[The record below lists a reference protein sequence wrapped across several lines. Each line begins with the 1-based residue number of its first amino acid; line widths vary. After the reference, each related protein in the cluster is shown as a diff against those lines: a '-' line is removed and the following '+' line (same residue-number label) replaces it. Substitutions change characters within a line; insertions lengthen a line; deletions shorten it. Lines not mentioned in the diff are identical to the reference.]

1 MNLRLTDGTTTVVLS
16 GTSPVLGATYF
27 PQTPEIDEQQ
37 ESGWRTTVT
46 ETAEISLNG
55 TATAIRAT
63 QVAIERLLEAARV
76 RQRSQ
81 AGPKVFV
88 EYEAVTGDTYYR
100 SEVLAG
106 RLMWSQN
113 PPLRRLSDATP
124 KVMFSVMWTRRWFW
138 EGAETQI
145 SLTASGTGSPTT
157 SAVTVYNNDD
167 ATAAATNWIG
177 IASTQIVGTLPAPLK
192 IEIKQ
197 ADASSRAWRD
207 VYLANDAFADPTGL
221 DPFLLGSEATG
232 GVTASWTGAT
242 AHTTAERYVWD
253 LSAAKLTDFAGRW
266 WRVLAVV
273 AVTYSDPVVYMK
285 AWIKAHDGGVYDAIW
300 EGDEV
305 LLTGGN
311 GIYDLGAAPIPPGG
325 YDAALGNVALVL
337 TVRSSGANVTTMDFV
352 QVTPQG
358 WGQYR
363 SIRIPA
369 FTRPQND
376 LLIDDGIEELCYVVD
391 VASGTRFRQAR
402 PEGLPLMVW
411 PNRTQRLRLLMSGVS
426 MTSYTFAVRAW
437 YRPRVVTI

>member
-46 ETAEISLNG
+46 ETAEISLSG
-55 TATAIRAT
+55 TATNIRAT
-63 QVAIERLLEAARV
+63 QTAIERLLEHARV
-76 RQRSQ
+76 RQRTE

-88 EYEAVTGDTYYR
+88 EYEAVTGDPYYR
-100 SEVLAG
+100 SEVLTG

-113 PPLRRLSDATP
+113 PGLRRLSDATP

-138 EGAETQI
+138 EGAETQLA
-145 SLTASGTGSPTT
+145 LTASGTGTATT

-167 ATAAATNWIG
+167 ASASATNWIG
-177 IASTQIVGTLPAPLK
+177 IASTQVAGTLPAPLK

-197 ADASSRAWRD
+197 ADVTTRAWRD
-207 VYLANDAFADPTGL
+207 IYLANDVWADPTGL

-232 GVTASWTGAT
+232 GATVSWTGAV
-242 AHTTAERYVWD
+242 AHTTDRWVWD
-253 LSAAKLTDFAGRW
+253 LSAGKLTDFAGRW
-266 WRVLAVV
+266 WRILV
-273 AVTYSDPVVYMK
+273 APSGNFTGNVYLK

-305 LLTGGN
+305 WTAN
-311 GIYDLGAAPIPPGG
+311 DNVIYDLGSAPIPPGG
-325 YDAALGNVALVL
+325 YDAALGNVALVV
-337 TVRSSGANVTTMDFV
+337 TVRASETGSGAIDFV

-363 SIRIPA
+363 TVRIPA
-369 FTRPQND
+369 FQRAQND
-376 LLIDDGIEELCYVVD
+376 LLVDDGIEELCYVVD

-402 PEGLPLMVW
+402 PEGQPLQVW
-411 PNRTQRLRLLMSGVS
+411 PNRTQRLRLLMSGLGWEN
-426 MTSYTFAVRAW
+426 TWTFAVRAW